1 MKKDFL
7 ACLACQKKSFRYV
20 RGVPEKAIALC
31 GAVALA
37 LSLSACETTN
47 TTGSNSGS
55 EVSTSVN
62 DGDTSTEV
70 NNGNEAAPGV
80 NHHNHDNNKWEKVE
94 ATTETRTDPREGLA
108 VVDGVLTVCIGDD
121 LYKYNK
127 PEDDTLN
134 SFKITTDENLVSV
147 NDPTCIGSHPDNSS
161 GWGTYIE
168 NDSNEKGVMS
178 CVKYKD
184 GEAEVYAETN
194 KTDTTVKRNAIR
206 GGCYFTRKNNSQ

>member
-1 MKKDFL
+1 MGSEKGYFGAPENSL
-7 ACLACQKKSFRYV
+7 LR
-20 RGVPEKAIALC
+20 RGAA
-31 GAVALA
+31 AVVAGILA
-37 LSLSACETTN
+37 LSLSACKTTN
-47 TTGSNSGS
+47 ATDSNSGS
-55 EVSTSVN
+55 EISTSVN
-62 DGDTSTEV
+62 DGDTSAGV
-70 NNGNEAAPGV
+70 SNGNETAPGV
-80 NHHNHDNNKWEKVE
+80 NHNNDNGQWEKVE
-94 ATTETRTDPREGLA
+94 ATADTNTDPRNGLA

>member
-1 MKKDFL
+1 MGSEKGYFGTPENL
-7 ACLACQKKSFRYV
+7 LLR
-20 RGVPEKAIALC
+20 RGTA
-31 GAVALA
+31 AVVAGILA
-37 LSLSACETTN
+37 LSLSACKTTN
-47 TTGSNSGS
+47 ATYPNSGS
-55 EVSTSVN
+55 EVSTSVGN
-62 DGDTSTEV
+62 GDTSAGV
-70 NNGNEAAPGV
+70 SNGNETAPGV
-80 NHHNHDNNKWEKVE
+80 NHNNDNGQWEKVE
-94 ATTETRTDPREGLA
+94 ATADTNTDPRNGLA

>member
-1 MKKDFL
+1 M
-7 ACLACQKKSFRYV
+7 
-20 RGVPEKAIALC
+20 
-31 GAVALA
+31 
-37 LSLSACETTN
+37 SLSACKTTN
-47 TTGSNSGS
+47 ATYPNSGS
-55 EVSTSVN
+55 EISTSVGN
-62 DGDTSTEV
+62 GD
-70 NNGNEAAPGV
+70 EAAPGV
-80 NHHNHDNNKWEKVE
+80 SYDNDNGKWEKVE

-147 NDPTCIGSHPDNSS
+147 NDPTCIGSHPDSSS

>member
-1 MKKDFL
+1 MGSREGYFGTPE
-7 ACLACQKKSFRYV
+7 KKSSLLGSVSERV
-20 RGVPEKAIALC
+20 IALS
-31 GAVALA
+31 GAFALA

-62 DGDTSTEV
+62 DGDTSTEA

>member
-1 MKKDFL
+1 MGSEKGYFGAPENSL
-7 ACLACQKKSFRYV
+7 LR
-20 RGVPEKAIALC
+20 RGAA
-31 GAVALA
+31 AVVAGILA
-37 LSLSACETTN
+37 LSLSACKTTN
-47 TTGSNSGS
+47 ATDSNSGS
-55 EVSTSVN
+55 EISTSVN
-62 DGDTSTEV
+62 DGDTSAGV
-70 NNGNEAAPGV
+70 SNGNEAAPGV
-80 NHHNHDNNKWEKVE
+80 NHNSDNGQWEKVE
-94 ATTETRTDPREGLA
+94 VTADTNTDPRNGLA

>member
-1 MKKDFL
+1 MGSEKGHFGAPENSL
-7 ACLACQKKSFRYV
+7 LR
-20 RGVPEKAIALC
+20 RGVAA
-31 GAVALA
+31 GAAGILA
-37 LSLSACETTN
+37 LSLSACKTT
-47 TTGSNSGS
+47 TATYPNSGS

-62 DGDTSTEV
+62 DGDTSAGV
-70 NNGNEAAPGV
+70 SNGNETAPGV
-80 NHHNHDNNKWEKVE
+80 NHNNDNGQWEKVE
-94 ATTETRTDPREGLA
+94 ATADTNTDPRNGLA

>member
-1 MKKDFL
+1 MG
-7 ACLACQKKSFRYV
+7 SRERYFGTPENSLLR
-20 RGVPEKAIALC
+20 RGAA
-31 GAVALA
+31 AVAAVTLA
-37 LSLSACETTN
+37 LSLSACKTTN
-47 TTGSNSGS
+47 ATGSNSGS
-55 EVSTSVN
+55 EISTSV
-62 DGDTSTEV
+62 G
-70 NNGNEAAPGV
+70 NGGEAAPGV
-80 NHHNHDNNKWEKVE
+80 SYDNDNGKWEKVE
-94 ATTETRTDPREGLA
+94 ATADTNTDPRNGLA
-108 VVDGVLTVCIGDD
+108 VVDGVLTACIGDD
-121 LYKYNK
+121 LYKFNK
-127 PEDDTLN
+127 PKDDTLN

-147 NDPTCIGSHPDNSS
+147 NDPTCIGSHPDSSS

>member
-1 MKKDFL
+1 MGSREGYFGTPE
-7 ACLACQKKSFRYV
+7 KKSSLLRSV
-20 RGVPEKAIALC
+20 SERVIALS
-31 GAVALA
+31 GAFALA

-47 TTGSNSGS
+47 ATDSNSGS
-55 EVSTSVN
+55 EVSTSVGN
-62 DGDTSTEV
+62 GDTSAGV
-70 NNGNEAAPGV
+70 SNGNETAPGV
-80 NHHNHDNNKWEKVE
+80 NHNNDNGQWEKVE
-94 ATTETRTDPREGLA
+94 ATADTNTDPRNGLA

>member
-1 MKKDFL
+1 MG
-7 ACLACQKKSFRYV
+7 SRERYFGTPENSLLR
-20 RGVPEKAIALC
+20 RGVAA
-31 GAVALA
+31 GAAGILA
-37 LSLSACETTN
+37 LSLSACKTTN
-47 TTGSNSGS
+47 ATGANSGS

-62 DGDTSTEV
+62 DGDTSAGV
-70 NNGNEAAPGV
+70 SNGNETAPGV
-80 NHHNHDNNKWEKVE
+80 NHNNDNGQWEKVE
-94 ATTETRTDPREGLA
+94 ATADTNTDPRNGLA

>member
-1 MKKDFL
+1 MGSEKGHFGTPEKKFSL
-7 ACLACQKKSFRYV
+7 LRS
-20 RGVPEKAIALC
+20 VPEQVIALS
-31 GAVALA
+31 GAFALA

-47 TTGSNSGS
+47 ATGSNSGS

-62 DGDTSTEV
+62 DGDTSAGV
-70 NNGNEAAPGV
+70 SNGNETAPGV
-80 NHHNHDNNKWEKVE
+80 NHNNDNGQWEKVE
-94 ATTETRTDPREGLA
+94 ATADTNTDPRNGLA

>member
-1 MKKDFL
+1 MG
-7 ACLACQKKSFRYV
+7 SRERYFGTPENSLLK
-20 RGVPEKAIALC
+20 RGAA
-31 GAVALA
+31 AVAAGVLA
-37 LSLSACETTN
+37 LSLSACKTTN
-47 TTGSNSGS
+47 ATYPNSGS
-55 EVSTSVN
+55 EISTSVGN
-62 DGDTSTEV
+62 GD
-70 NNGNEAAPGV
+70 EAAPGV
-80 NHHNHDNNKWEKVE
+80 SYDNDNGKWEKVE

-147 NDPTCIGSHPDNSS
+147 NDPTCIGSHPDSSS